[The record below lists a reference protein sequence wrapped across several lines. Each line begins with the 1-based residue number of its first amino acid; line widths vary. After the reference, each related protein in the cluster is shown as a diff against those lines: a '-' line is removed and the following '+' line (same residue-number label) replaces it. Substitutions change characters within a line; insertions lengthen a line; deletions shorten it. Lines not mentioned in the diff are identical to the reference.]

1 MNDCF
6 GDYQACFK
14 CACEEMCDVVEECK
28 KEAKEIEQ

>member
-14 CACEEMCDVVEECK
+14 CACEDMCDDLEACIRET
-28 KEAKEIEQ
+28 KEKEQ